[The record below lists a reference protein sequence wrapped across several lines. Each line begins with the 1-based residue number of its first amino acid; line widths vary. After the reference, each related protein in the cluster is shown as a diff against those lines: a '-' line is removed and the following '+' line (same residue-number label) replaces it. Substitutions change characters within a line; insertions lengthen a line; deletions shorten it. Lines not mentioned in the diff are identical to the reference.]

1 MSLKNVD
8 IKSKK
13 KLSFKTEVITHLLK
27 PEKTEKEILI
37 DNLINKNNNL
47 LKLVSIF
54 DLNIYVIKDDKKLM
68 LEYPDYYSLTDY
80 QKKCL
85 IATNYWREV
94 NGLKTIEVPTID
106 EYYYNYYKKKIK

>member
-13 KLSFKTEVITHLLK
+13 KLSFKTEVITHSI
-27 PEKTEKEILI
+27 KTEKEILI

-68 LEYPDYYSLTDY
+68 LEYSDYYNLTDY